1 MSEALEKLHQL
12 AWVASQQRINLD
24 GLIISRL
31 EISPS
36 FSCQQANALEGACF
50 VEGYRHLGFHEALF
64 SEFLQRLRENAPL
77 LAVCLA
83 QGEKLSPETMPTVI
97 SVVTSSLYANFLLGD
112 DPCGQGFQV
121 DLPQVHGRVMQNLLM
136 VWATHGET
144 RRVSESEKVGPGP
157 PEKTG

>member
-1 MSEALEKLHQL
+1 MPNLHGGLLEQ
-12 AWVASQQRINLD
+12 ATANLE
-24 GLIISRL
+24 GSLI
-31 EISPS
+31 
-36 FSCQQANALEGACF
+36 QQATNPEGHGLF
-50 VEGYRHLGFHEALF
+50 LPIEVSLLGGD
-64 SEFLQRLRENAPL
+64 P
-77 LAVCLA
+77 V
-83 QGEKLSPETMPTVI
+83 
-97 SVVTSSLYANFLLGD
+97 NFLLGD